1 MLLLFSN
8 GYISEN
14 KLLPTS
20 FLFEEYKDTSGRIRN
35 KLQVIEVLL
44 YLVLIP

>member
-14 KLLPTS
+14 KSLPTS